1 MYHYS
6 WLELIPG
13 AMEGLEHSLGL
24 TSGQALAIL
33 GSWTICIVLV
43 LVALVARAG
52 LNAAIARGGTAQ
64 YVPDHRLSLRN
75 TFELLVE
82 GLDGLFQSI
91 LGRADARGFFW
102 LLGGL
107 FTYILASNLMGI
119 VPGLLPPTDNI
130 NTNMAMALVVLIT
143 FNAVG
148 ISRQGFV
155 PYFKHLLGPVWWLSP
170 LLFLVEFLGLFVV
183 RPVSLSLRLTGNIF
197 GDHLV
202 FGIMSQL
209 THGIVIPFIFLGL
222 GIFVS
227 FIQALVFTLLTSVY
241 IAVAAIK
248 EDHGDHH
255 GDHHES
261 PGHT

>member
-13 AMEGLEHSLGL
+13 AESGLESALGL
-24 TSGQALAIL
+24 TSGQALAIM
-33 GSWTICIVLV
+33 GSWTICLILTV
-43 LVALVARAG
+43 VALLARSG
-52 LNAAIARGGTAQ
+52 LNAAIAKGGTAQ
-64 YVPDHRLSLRN
+64 FVPDSRLSLRN
-75 TFELLVE
+75 SFELLVE
-82 GLDGLFQSI
+82 GLDDLFQSI
-91 LGRADARGFFW
+91 LGKKDARAFFW
-102 LLGGL
+102 LLGGV
-107 FTYILASNLMGI
+107 FTYILASNLMGTF
-119 VPGLLPPTDNI
+119 PGLLPPTDNI
-130 NTNMAMALVVLIT
+130 NTNMAMALVVLVT

-148 ISRQGFV
+148 ISRQGLG

-183 RPVSLSLRLTGNIF
+183 RPISLSLRLTGNIF

-227 FIQALVFTLLTSVY
+227 FIQALVFTLLSSVY
-241 IAVAAIK
+241 IAVAATV
-248 EDHGDHH
+248 EDH

-261 PGHT
+261 PGHS